1 MTTNYLRISP
11 TRFVVTGSICDDHI
25 QVVPANQFKQVV
37 HDCGLKSTWSLWYE
51 SGYFP
56 NDTNVVV
63 IVDLIPSPPINRQG
77 TTVTGEEI
85 LGMIEQDSF
94 NYSSDPFNPKYV
106 LRYPITGIE
115 SIVPSRAFIRPTNG
129 TFGTPASGITL
140 FQVLGKNS
148 YHVHR
153 EESLP
158 GQYLRVE
165 EVRELVDVKAKD
177 WRIYFNSEVG
187 KDAGVI
193 IAKEIPYTN
202 GAQWA
207 DLDQTFNH
215 FGEVIDY
222 LEHNKFLND
231 WIKGENKQDPLPY
244 LETDWENP
252 DVVIQIDP
260 SVETIV
266 YTQEEVLEIVA
277 ILRPD
282 LTPESKLL
290 IKLLQK

>member
-25 QVVPANQFKQVV
+25 QVVPADQFKQVV
-37 HDCGLKSTWSLWYE
+37 KDCGLKSTWSLWFE

-63 IVDLIPSPPINRQG
+63 IVDLLPSPPMNRQG
-77 TTVTGEEI
+77 TTATGEEI
-85 LGMIEQDSF
+85 LGMIERDEF
-94 NYSSDPFNPKYV
+94 NYSSDPFNPKYTADGA
-106 LRYPITGIE
+106 PG
-115 SIVPSRAFIRPTNG
+115 
-129 TFGTPASGITL
+129 SGIAL
-140 FQVLGKNS
+140 FQPLGKDA

-153 EESLP
+153 EESYF
-158 GQYLRVE
+158 GQYLRIE

-187 KDAGVI
+187 KEAGVI

-222 LEHNKFLND
+222 LEHNKFLSD
-231 WIKGENKQDPLPY
+231 WIKGENKQDPVPY
-244 LETDWENP
+244 LETDWDNT
-252 DVVIQIDP
+252 DVKVTDDVFVKQ
-260 SVETIV
+260 VT
-266 YTQEEVLEIVA
+266 YTKEEVLEI
-277 ILRPD
+277 IRFLRPD
-282 LTPESKLL
+282 LDADSNMLVKLL
-290 IKLLQK
+290 HK